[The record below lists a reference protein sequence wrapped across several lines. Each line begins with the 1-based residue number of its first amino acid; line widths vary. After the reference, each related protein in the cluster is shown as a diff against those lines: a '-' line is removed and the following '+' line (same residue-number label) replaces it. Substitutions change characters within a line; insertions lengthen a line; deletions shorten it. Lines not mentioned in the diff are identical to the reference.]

1 MTINENEYGAP
12 WNDQFYDVVFYFK
25 LTLDDILFTSG
36 NLETSFTL
44 SGPKQYSYSELKIAA
59 ESTIYGEYDFDYD
72 EIVIVNI
79 NQQ

>member
-1 MTINENEYGAP
+1 MIIYNEEFGAP
-12 WNDQFYDVVFYFK
+12 WNDQFYNVVFYFK
-25 LTLDDILFTSG
+25 LTLGDVLFTSE

-44 SGPKQYSYSELKIAA
+44 IGPKQYSYSELKIAA